1 LLQVIILFVLS
12 WRLSVLVGSILVFFS
27 MFTLWRNYY
36 TSLYQRDFLILRD
49 EERYQT
55 MDVFD
60 GFEAVQL

>member
-1 LLQVIILFVLS
+1 
-12 WRLSVLVGSILVFFS
+12 